1 MDYNIYTLGD
11 IDFVWS
17 AFTGIALIFSQYTGV
32 KEFLTTAAVVAG
44 VSLFYK
50 TWLWLQAPT
59 KNELPFFSWFLGL
72 ILFMM
77 AMVRVDVTIE
87 SVKSGEVRNV
97 DGIPIFYCCDG
108 NRHH

>member
-77 AMVRVDVTIE
+77 AMVRVE
-87 SVKSGEVRNV
+87 PPRKSWRLNSL
-97 DGIPIFYCCDG
+97 
-108 NRHH
+108 RKR